1 MEAFPN
7 SGDDSLFKRNN
18 RTIKE
23 SVSKGTSA
31 KYKRIY
37 FTMLGEKQLAT

>member
-1 MEAFPN
+1 MKDKILKNAHKYPA
-7 SGDDSLFKRNN
+7 
-18 RTIKE
+18 KE
-23 SVSKGTSA
+23 SKGTSA